1 LPQAPEG
8 SRINAR
14 PAPGTKSAAAFTIAL
29 NNPDLGP
36 TEIAKIVDCDK
47 SLVTHTL
54 QQYGFNKEVTENFKK
69 YRADIL
75 ASKQEEII
83 KSLSTDVINNASL
96 MQRSASFGILYDKER
111 LERNQSTANVAYAD
125 MTRHVSELDRE
136 IAQLER
142 ELGMEGETSDNFTTD
157 DKT

>member
-1 LPQAPEG
+1 
-8 SRINAR
+8 
-14 PAPGTKSAAAFTIAL
+14 
-29 NNPDLGP
+29 
-36 TEIAKIVDCDK
+36 
-47 SLVTHTL
+47 
-54 QQYGFNKEVTENFKK
+54 
-69 YRADIL
+69 
-75 ASKQEEII
+75 
-83 KSLSTDVINNASL
+83 